1 MHEAKIASL
10 ILQKAA
16 VQAASYEKILK
27 VQKIELAV
35 GKFRNVDVESLQFA
49 FNALKEEFP
58 LLIDAVLDVHEI
70 EAQALCKENGHNYVV
85 DLQKNFAC
93 PICGSGVGSLQ
104 SGKELEIRKILLET
118 QECSYA

>member
-16 VQAASYEKILK
+16 LQASSCQNILK

-49 FNALKEEFP
+49 FNALKEDFP
-58 LLIDAVLDVHEI
+58 LLIESILEVHEI
-70 EAQALCKENGHNYVV
+70 EPIALCKANGHDYVV

-93 PICGSGVGSLQ
+93 PKCGSGVGSLQ
-104 SGKELEIRKILLET
+104 SGKELEIQKILLET